1 MQRLLTFYIIFMLAL
16 SFTLPGVVYAQD
28 GKPKDKTLT
37 EKHRIPDGSRIFVA
51 PMERKLDEYITS
63 EITKKKLPVTIVTDE
78 KEADY
83 IITGAA
89 LKGDTGWYKTVLG
102 TAKDKNEG
110 SIQVIDVRSKSMIWA
125 GEAGDRSLLWGS
137 WSKGS
142 VKKVASR
149 LVGKMKSALFWKEK
163 KAKP

>member
-1 MQRLLTFYIIFMLAL
+1 MKRIPPLFLAFVL
-16 SFTLPGVVYAQD
+16 AAGFAIPLYAQTKE
-28 GKPKDKTLT
+28 GKPKDKTLS
-37 EKHRIPDGSRIFVA
+37 EKHRIPDGSRIFIA
-51 PMERKLDEYITS
+51 PMERKLDEYIAS
-63 EITKKKLPVTIVTDE
+63 EIKKKKLPVAIVTNE

-89 LKGDTGWYKTVLG
+89 LKGDTGWYKTVMG

-110 SIQVIDVRSKSMIWA
+110 SIQVVEVSSKSMIWA

-137 WSKGS
+137 LSRGS

-149 LVGKMKSALFWKEK
+149 LVDKMKSALFWKEK
-163 KAKP
+163 K